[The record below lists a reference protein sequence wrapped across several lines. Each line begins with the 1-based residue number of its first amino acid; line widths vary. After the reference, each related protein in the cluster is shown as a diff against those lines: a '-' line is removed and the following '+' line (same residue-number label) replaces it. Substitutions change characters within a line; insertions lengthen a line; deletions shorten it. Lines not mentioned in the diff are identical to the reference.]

1 MYARAAGGVPGG
13 RRSKAWRVTQPA
25 SRTPSWWVL
34 YRLDPALNLH
44 QPSLS
49 KQHLNSLAHD
59 HAMERGSTSP
69 VSLVKDSSYARRAQY
84 VYPMKLHSV
93 RMPVGSIDFPAV
105 RLLSTYER
113 SCSEIQFA
121 AAFTLSSSKFEP
133 LRILNGIEP
142 APFLQVKQ

>member
-1 MYARAAGGVPGG
+1 MGVRRRRTTVPPCSVLVARS
-13 RRSKAWRVTQPA
+13 RLEPA
-25 SRTPSWWVL
+25 VSIINHPS
-34 YRLDPALNLH
+34 AS
-44 QPSLS
+44 Q
-49 KQHLNSLAHD
+49 QCLAHD
-59 HAMERGSTSP
+59 LAMGRGSTSP